1 MNETD
6 FYITDDGS
14 VGLYSQEVHDIYH
27 SRTGALK
34 ESFDKFIVPTHF
46 QDFCKT
52 NSVIKLL
59 DICYGIGYNTKA
71 AIYSFLK
78 NEKNNIKLKINAL
91 EISKETAFL
100 SPFVN
105 DGLNSPDINLFLLAN
120 FIFSFKDDFFY
131 FIHNFNLDKMIKNPA
146 IFSQNICL
154 VFKTYLSSGYENIS
168 LEGVHSFLH
177 NIYYQN
183 ISKSMKMDIKSN
195 RIANVEISYYF
206 EDARK
211 SITKLNDEHDF
222 VFHDGFTPHKQ
233 PLLWSIDFLRQVKSV
248 MKSSGLISTYSN
260 STPVRSAL
268 YNLGFHLGK
277 IVIDNKQFGTI
288 ASLSADKIDYQLN
301 EYEYGMLETKSGI
314 PYRDKFLNLSSKQI
328 LKNRDEIVEN
338 SDKISLTA
346 YKRIHENG
354 KS

>member
-14 VGLYSQEVHDIYH
+14 VGLYSEEVHDIYH

-78 NEKNNIKLKINAL
+78 NEKNNSKLKINAL

-120 FIFSFKDDFFY
+120 FIFSFEDDFFY

-154 VFKTYLSSGYENIS
+154 VFKTYLSSGYVNIS
-168 LEGVHSFLH
+168 LEDVHSFLH
-177 NIYYQN
+177 NI
-183 ISKSMKMDIKSN
+183 
-195 RIANVEISYYF
+195 
-206 EDARK
+206 
-211 SITKLNDEHDF
+211 
-222 VFHDGFTPHKQ
+222 
-233 PLLWSIDFLRQVKSV
+233 
-248 MKSSGLISTYSN
+248 
-260 STPVRSAL
+260 
-268 YNLGFHLGK
+268 
-277 IVIDNKQFGTI
+277 
-288 ASLSADKIDYQLN
+288 
-301 EYEYGMLETKSGI
+301 
-314 PYRDKFLNLSSKQI
+314 
-328 LKNRDEIVEN
+328 
-338 SDKISLTA
+338 
-346 YKRIHENG
+346 
-354 KS
+354 